1 MRLSANTKILELIM
15 NISKT
20 KLLLIAVIL
29 TSANIAAAGTNKA
42 YVAQN
47 DSIETKICVAAATG
61 SKMQMNRVVNQL
73 SSSKLINTKY
83 ELVANELSCNGV
95 NVAEFAAQA
104 GNYDVSKKL
113 MSYRTK
119 NVKVRDI
126 ASTSSSNGSVSGE

>member
-1 MRLSANTKILELIM
+1 M

-20 KLLLIAVIL
+20 KLLLIAVSL

-61 SKMQMNRVVNQL
+61 SKMHMNRVVNQL